1 MKVNRG
7 LLWALFIVAFLLPCG
22 CRRKEEATPAPGPA
36 GPVMKGVQA
45 KVTEHLAQG
54 QLCWR
59 VYGTALAVGRPMCA
73 ETAKVISN
81 PPALLK
87 YYAAMMALEAGDQD
101 TARKGFAALADAAET
116 PADLRDQA
124 RLWRAACERAPLPPP
139 DPKPGSRLASEAGRA
154 RAYLRT
160 DLPEAERLCAK
171 RTGNRSDLQALNL
184 NDAIVLLAEGKADE
198 GKKALDAVNPQM
210 PIDECDVEKIKLP
223 GRELQRTMRFYDP
236 ALLKCWADYHFLK
249 AVELGE
255 NAPQAGVRLD
265 VATALWHLGRA
276 EEAEKRVKELLETPA
291 LSPRDRLA
299 ALALQ
304 GKILWQL
311 GKTEAARK
319 TWDEMGADSEE
330 AVVLLLQAYGDVPGL
345 PADTLEKGIARGQEM
360 LKRLRQKEAEYSD
373 RRFRERHLDLFWALG
388 WLCCTA
394 GMERASQGDLTHA
407 SEHLA
412 NAEEIGN
419 RLYEESSRFDLDKN
433 PPLFLAE
440 LADVYLLNVL
450 ALGRSNAY
458 LEDMLRY
465 MYDENMLPKVLPAA
479 WQVREYAQMLYALRD
494 LSARSEA
501 GGRKASAAPAP
512 PTMYK
517 SLMAAAQP
525 PPAPASARRPAPVNA
540 GRVVLAAAVV
550 VLACVVAAL
559 LVWRRRRQKEFHKD
573 LTD

>member
-1 MKVNRG
+1 MKFGHRLMG
-7 LLWALFIVAFLLPCG
+7 ALFILIIATGPG
-22 CRRKEEATPAPGPA
+22 CKRKEEAPPAPRPA
-36 GPVMKGVQA
+36 RPVVEGVEA
-45 KVTEHLAQG
+45 KVADHLAQG
-54 QLCWR
+54 RLCWR

-73 ETAKVISN
+73 ETAKVIPK
-81 PPALLK
+81 PPALLE

-101 TARKGFAALADAAET
+101 AARKGFAALADAAET

-124 RLWRAACERAPLPPP
+124 RLWRAACERAQLPPP

-171 RTGNRSDLQALNL
+171 RTGNKSDLQALNL
-184 NDAIVLLAEGKADE
+184 NDAIVLLAQGKADE
-198 GKKALDAVNPQM
+198 ARKALDAVNPQM
-210 PIDECDVEKIKLP
+210 PIDECEVEKIKLP

-265 VATALWHLGRA
+265 AAAALWHLGRA
-276 EEAEKRVKELLETPA
+276 EEAEKRVKVLLEMPA
-291 LSPRDRLA
+291 LSPRERLA

-304 GKILWQL
+304 GEILWQRAE
-311 GKTEAARK
+311 KDAARK
-319 TWDEMGADSEE
+319 TWGEMGTGSEE

-345 PADTLEKGIARGQEM
+345 PADALENGIARGQEM

-388 WLCCTA
+388 WVCCTA
-394 GMERASQGDLTHA
+394 GMERASQGDLARA

-465 MYDENMLPKVLPAA
+465 MYDENMLPKALPAA

-494 LSARSEA
+494 LSARTGASS
-501 GGRKASAAPAP
+501 RKVAVVPAP

-517 SLMAAAQP
+517 SLMAAA
-525 PPAPASARRPAPVNA
+525 PPARAEAQRALPRYAWIVA
-540 GRVVLAAAVV
+540 LAAVV
-550 VLACVVAAL
+550 VALVCVAVVV
-559 LVWRRRRQKEFHKD
+559 LVRRRREQKEFRED
-573 LTD
+573 APG

>member
-1 MKVNRG
+1 VFVLAPACK
-7 LLWALFIVAFLLPCG
+7 
-22 CRRKEEATPAPGPA
+22 RKEEAPAKPA
-36 GPVMKGVQA
+36 VVRPVVEGVEA
-45 KVTEHLAQG
+45 KVAEHLAQG
-54 QLCWR
+54 RLCRR
-59 VYGTALAVGRPMCA
+59 VYGTALAVGRPMCT
-73 ETAKVISN
+73 ETAKVIPK
-81 PPALLK
+81 PPALLE
-87 YYAAMMALEAGDQD
+87 YYAAMMALEAGDLE
-101 TARKGFAALADAAET
+101 TARKGFAHLANADTT
-116 PADLRDQA
+116 PTNVREWA
-124 RLWRAACERAPLPPP
+124 RLWRAACEGAPAQLPRA
-139 DPKPGSRLASEAGRA
+139 DPKAAPRLASEAGRA
-154 RAYLRT
+154 RAFLKT
-160 DLPEAERLCAK
+160 DLPEAERLCVEAVK
-171 RTGNRSDLQALNL
+171 CAPSKTDLQALNL
-184 NDAIVLLAEGKADE
+184 NYAIVLVANGRADE
-198 GKKALDAVNPQM
+198 AKKALDAVNPQL

-249 AVELGE
+249 AVGLGE
-255 NAPQAGVRLD
+255 NAPQARVRLD
-265 VATALWHLGRA
+265 VASALWYLGRV
-276 EEAEKRVKELLETPA
+276 EEAEKRLKVVFEVPS
-291 LSPRDRLA
+291 LSSQDRLA
-299 ALALQ
+299 ALALYGQ
-304 GKILWQL
+304 VLWSRGQ
-311 GKTEAARK
+311 EDAAHK
-319 TWDEMGADSEE
+319 TWDEMGTNAEE
-330 AVVLLLQAYGDVPGL
+330 TVVFLLQAYGDVPGL
-345 PADTLEKGIARGQEM
+345 PVAVLEKGIGLGQET
-360 LKRLRQKEAEYSD
+360 LKQLRQKESEYSD

-394 GMERASQGDLTHA
+394 GMERASQGDLARA

-419 RLYEESSRFDLDKN
+419 RLYEESSRFDLERN

-450 ALGRSNAY
+450 ALGRGNAY